1 MGQLLQSKIVNLQSK
16 IEIDISHLA
25 KGMYF
30 LKVGNQVVKFV
41 KE

>member
-1 MGQLLQSKIVNLQSK
+1 VGQLLQSKIVNLQS
-16 IEIDISHLA
+16 EIVINVSHLA

-30 LKVGNQVVKFV
+30 LKVGNQVVRFV